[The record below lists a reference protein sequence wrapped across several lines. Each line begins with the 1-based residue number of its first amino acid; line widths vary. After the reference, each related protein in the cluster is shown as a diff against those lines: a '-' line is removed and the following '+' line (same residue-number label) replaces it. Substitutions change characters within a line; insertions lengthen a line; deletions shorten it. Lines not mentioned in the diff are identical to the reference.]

1 VLEGLDEVPWER
13 LSHAYGSAGDVP
25 GLLRDLRASDLAVCE
40 QALTDLFASITHQGT
55 RYPAT
60 APAVPFLAELAAASD
75 TPNRHDLL
83 LLLAYAAVGTDWPSL
98 PDGVDPA
105 RFGDPSY
112 APGCGPGR
120 RQDEVPWARAAYQ
133 AVSQEVPQLLGLVD
147 DDDPRLRQASAYL
160 VAWFPRHAAAGLGRL
175 RARLG
180 AEPDPNAAATMVVA
194 VGLLAGAHG
203 QVADAPLLAEL
214 LGAPEPLVRW
224 AAAIA
229 LARLVDDPPEPAVA
243 ELLGWATGTTPS
255 HPRQRSR
262 STVASWAA
270 MPWPRP
276 FGQGRP
282 PSSGPSRP
290 CLPACRWSV
299 QRETLRDCC
308 GTYWASPSTMTPSTC
323 CCPDCGGSSSAG
335 CSSGS
340 CAWWPTPTA
349 SGSATPMTRGRK
361 MILPPH
367 GIRSGPTGCPTPERN
382 SKPMYS
388 CKALVL
394 RQDSN
399 LQHAV

>member
-1 VLEGLDEVPWER
+1 VLEGLDEVPWAR

-25 GLLRDLRASDLAVCE
+25 GLLRDLRARDLAVCE

-75 TPNRHDLL
+75 TPNRHHLL

-98 PDGVDPA
+98 PDGVDPG

-147 DDDPRLRQASAYL
+147 DDDPRLRQATAYL
-160 VAWFPRHAAAGLGRL
+160 VAWFPGHAAAGLGRL

-203 QVADAPLLAEL
+203 QVTDLPLLAEL
-214 LGAPEPLVRW
+214 LAAPEPLVRW

-229 LARLVDDPPEPAVA
+229 LARLLVDDPPEPAVA
-243 ELLGWATGTTPS
+243 ELLGWATGTIPGPPEAEIPF
-255 HPRQRSR
+255 HRGELGRYALAAAVRPGPAAQQRAVEALLAR
-262 STVASWAA
+262 LPMVGPAGDVAGLLWDLLGVTFDHDTFD
-270 MPWPRP
+270 MLLPRP
-276 FGQGRP
+276 RWEQL
-282 PSSGPSRP
+282 SR
-290 CLPACRWSV
+290 LQ
-299 QRETLRDCC
+299 QRVLRVVAD
-308 GTYWASPSTMTPSTC
+308 TDRLW
-323 CCPDCGGSSSAG
+323 
-335 CSSGS
+335 
-340 CAWWPTPTA
+340 
-349 SGSATPMTRGRK
+349 
-361 MILPPH
+361 
-367 GIRSGPTGCPTPERN
+367 ERN
-382 SKPMYS
+382 PDDPWAKDDPPP
-388 CKALVL
+388 AWNPLWANGL
-394 RQDSN
+394 PDTRAQ
-399 LQHAV
+399 LQAYVQL